1 MDLDNKTLKL
11 IKEDPR
17 FFSVIYENYGSEIYR
32 YCRFLSRNQHVAEDI
47 TSQTF
52 MKGLEKINSFK
63 GDVKQLRAWF
73 YTIARNSFLDYIKH
87 NSKEVDHDFD
97 KISSTITDKE
107 GEDEDNEIDF
117 EVALDKIYLRIVN
130 LKPTIYS
137 EIILL
142 RYKEELEYDEIAKI
156 VNRDE
161 NNVRVLLHRAMNKLK
176 KQLKEE
182 SVTK

>member
-17 FFSVIYENYGSEIYR
+17 FYSVIYEKYGLEIYR
-32 YCRFLSRNQHVAEDI
+32 YCRFLSRNQHIAEDI

-87 NSKEVDHDFD
+87 NSKEIDHDFD
-97 KISSTITDKE
+97 KISSTVT
-107 GEDEDNEIDF
+107 EDEKDEDDNDIDL
-117 EVALDKIYLRIVN
+117 EVALDRVYLKIVN

-142 RYKEELEYDEIAKI
+142 RYKEELDYDEIAKI